1 MKLSELLDIQL
12 QLSTSAGRRKKSVL
26 SLSNEYGVPVELI
39 LLIGDTTPTKSFHI
53 YERYTTE
60 TFQQF
65 KHGEFLK

>member
-1 MKLSELLDIQL
+1 MGLSELLDIQL

-26 SLSNEYGVPVELI
+26 SLSNEYNLPVELI
-39 LLIGDTTPTKSFHI
+39 LLIGDTTPTKSFQI
-53 YERYTTE
+53 GARYTTE